1 MTPPTT
7 GVMGTRVTVRTM
19 DIPEQ
24 KRRAVEPYL
33 KFVRLVDDDLPLDTR
48 VAHILDEFTGAEFDR
63 LAGDL
68 ETADVRAGFS
78 VPTVHLETEWVR
90 ATVRDLAA
98 DGHDVVL
105 HGQRHTSYMET
116 SYETA
121 TEELSAAR
129 ETIESITGESPTG
142 FHVPYSRVSSETVRA
157 ARDLGIEW
165 IVGDLAGD
173 DDLPE
178 SAPTILTPLRP
189 YDLHRLERGAEP
201 EAVFDAIG
209 EKATADSL
217 LLFHPN
223 IMASYDALPEF
234 ASWIADRSFRTPAEL
249 AADDGEGPGLLLDVF
264 PPFTVA

>member
-1 MTPPTT
+1 
-7 GVMGTRVTVRTM
+7 M

-48 VAHILDEFTGAEFDR
+48 VAHILDEFTETEFDR
-63 LAGDL
+63 LAADL
-68 ETADVRAGFS
+68 VTADVRGGFS
-78 VPTVHLETEWVR
+78 VPTVHLQTAWIR
-90 ATVRDLAA
+90 ATVRDLAD
-98 DGHDVVL
+98 DGHDIVL

-121 TEELSAAR
+121 TEELSTAR
-129 ETIESITGESPTG
+129 DTVESVTGESPRG
-142 FHVPYSRVSSETVRA
+142 FHVPYSRVSSGTVRA

-165 IVGDLAGD
+165 IVGGLAGD

-178 SAPTILTPLRP
+178 SAPRILTPLRP
-189 YDLHRLERGAEP
+189 YDLHRFEREAEP

-209 EKATADSL
+209 EEATEDSL

-223 IMASYDALPEF
+223 VMASNDALGEF
-234 ASWIADRSFRTPAEL
+234 ASWIADRPLRTPGEL
-249 AADDGEGPGLLLDVF
+249 VADDGEGPGLLLDVF